1 MMLESSTL
9 RELWTV
15 VESVPCNDLLTLSDT
30 ALIAMLMQQVS
41 RRILLNGNEVG
52 NLYTYLRSKTALI
65 RDMAASRRSRNLKLV
80 AG

>member
-52 NLYTYLRSKTALI
+52 NLYTYLRAKTALI

>member
-15 VESVPCNDLLTLSDT
+15 VEGVPCNDLLTLSDT
-30 ALIAMLMQQVS
+30 ALIAMLIQQVS
-41 RRILLNGNEVG
+41 RRVLLNGNEVG
-52 NLYTYLRSKTALI
+52 KLHTYLGSKTWLI